1 MMKVTTKMTLATVPA
16 IFLLISMLAGC
27 GTTGEVEDQASAQT
41 SASASTESPD
51 SAAASAAENQMAS
64 AKPMEPA
71 KPMDP
76 FKDPNNLLSKRVVY
90 FDFDSS
96 TIRDDALPIIQ
107 AHANYLASNSQVT
120 FTLEGHADER
130 GTREYNL
137 ALGERRADA
146 VRRLLIANGV
156 SPAQVRV
163 VSYGEE
169 RPAVLGHDESAW
181 SMNRR
186 AELVYAN
193 R

>member
-1 MMKVTTKMTLATVPA
+1 MKVITRMTLATVPA
-16 IFLLISMLAGC
+16 VFFLLLMLAGC
-27 GTTGEVEDQASAQT
+27 GTTGEVEDQASAET
-41 SASASTESPD
+41 SASASTETSD
-51 SAAASAAENQMAS
+51 SASTRAADDQMAS
-64 AKPMEPA
+64 AQPMESQTQQ
-71 KPMDP
+71 MDP
-76 FKDPNNLLSKRVVY
+76 FEDPNSLLSKRVVY

-96 TIRDDALPIIQ
+96 AIRDDALPIIQ
-107 AHANYLASNSQVT
+107 AHADYLANNTQVS

-146 VRRLLIANGV
+146 VRRMLIANGV

>member
-1 MMKVTTKMTLATVPA
+1 MMKVITRMTLATVPA
-16 IFLLISMLAGC
+16 VFFLLLLLAGC
-27 GTTGEVEDQASAQT
+27 GTTGEVEDQASAET
-41 SASASTESPD
+41 
-51 SAAASAAENQMAS
+51 SAAASTEAESASTSAADEQMAS
-64 AKPMEPA
+64 AQPMESQTQQ
-71 KPMDP
+71 MDP
-76 FKDPNNLLSKRVVY
+76 FEDPNSLLSKRVVY

-96 TIRDDALPIIQ
+96 AIRDDALPIIQ
-107 AHANYLASNSQVT
+107 AHADYLANNTQVS

-181 SMNRR
+181 SLNRR
-186 AELVYAN
+186 AELVYSN

>member
-1 MMKVTTKMTLATVPA
+1 MKKVITKMTLAMVPA
-16 IFLLISMLAGC
+16 VFLLLVGC
-27 GTTGEVEDQASAQT
+27 GTTGEVADQTAQTDGTSAQT
-41 SASASTESPD
+41 AD
-51 SAAASAAENQMAS
+51 SAAASAADQQNAS
-64 AKPMEPA
+64 AQPMEA
-71 KPMDP
+71 EKPKLDP
-76 FKDPNNLLSKRVVY
+76 FEDPDNLLSKRVVY

-96 TIRDDALPIIQ
+96 TVKEDALPIIR
-107 AHANYLASNSQVT
+107 AHADYLAANSQVH
-120 FTLEGHADER
+120 FTLEGHTDER

-156 SPAQVRV
+156 SPSQVRI

-169 RPAVLGHDESAW
+169 RPAMLGHDESAW

-186 AELVYAN
+186 AEFVYAN

>member
-1 MMKVTTKMTLATVPA
+1 MKKAITKITLALLPA
-16 IFLLISMLAGC
+16 VFLFIGC
-27 GTTGEVEDQASAQT
+27 GTTGDVEEQTETTPATAQTQESETSAASAQT
-41 SASASTESPD
+41 TT
-51 SAAASAAENQMAS
+51 AE
-64 AKPMEPA
+64 PMQPEPQQL
-71 KPMDP
+71 DP
-76 FKDPNNLLSKRVVY
+76 FEDPNSLLSKRVVY

-96 TIRDDALPIIQ
+96 AIKDEALPVIQ
-107 AHANYLASNSQVT
+107 AHADYLASNTQVN

-169 RPAVLGHDESAW
+169 RPAMLGHDEDAW
-181 SMNRR
+181 GMNRR
-186 AELVYAN
+186 AEMVYAN

>member
-1 MMKVTTKMTLATVPA
+1 VPA
-16 IFLLISMLAGC
+16 IFLLLAGC
-27 GTTGEVEDQASAQT
+27 GTTGEVQDQQTAQT
-41 SASASTESPD
+41 QGTAAQTGDSASAS
-51 SAAASAAENQMAS
+51 AASGQDAS
-64 AKPMEPA
+64 AQPMESQ
-71 KPMDP
+71 KPVDP
-76 FKDPNNLLSKRVVY
+76 FEDPNNLLSKRVIY

-96 TIRDDALPIIQ
+96 AVKEDELPIIR
-107 AHANYLASNSQVT
+107 AHADYLAANSQVH
-120 FTLEGHADER
+120 FTLEGHTDER

-156 SPAQVRV
+156 SPSQVKV

-181 SMNRR
+181 RMNRR
-186 AELVYAN
+186 AEFVYSN